1 MTMDDTVLSS
11 SRPENTGGT
20 ICWRELSFS
29 AQTGREQFAA
39 IAARYPE
46 LKPYLVMCYQG
57 TQIDIPDNPLS
68 VLIQGPRM
76 VADDHSKQAAI
87 ELLQRLDNARIK
99 FRDELERQLSA
110 LSKEFRFV
118 SDITFEIR
126 FERLVYESIWWMQ
139 LDSAIDKERTPQG
152 KASIRIVLSHLR
164 DLPREPVNK

>member
-1 MTMDDTVLSS
+1 MTMDSIVPSTAASV
-11 SRPENTGGT
+11 RAEEF
-20 ICWRELSFS
+20 ICWDELSLTIR
-29 AQTGREQFAA
+29 TGRELFAA
-39 IAARYPE
+39 ITARYPE
-46 LKPYLVMCYQG
+46 LKPYLVMCYHG

-99 FRDELERQLSA
+99 FRDELERQLNA

-139 LDSAIDKERTPQG
+139 LDSAIDKERTPQD
-152 KASIRIVLSHLR
+152 KASIRIVFCHLR
-164 DLPREPVNK
+164 NLPRRPVNK